1 MVLMIMQFTTSPV
14 SAETKLAQSKIKTS
28 GFLNLAKNCHSKELL
43 RCALKVLRPTVCK
56 RWAASSASR
65 PACGVAICEGTD
77 GSSHQLDF
85 CMHHSSFVAL
95 GKT

>member
-1 MVLMIMQFTTSPV
+1 MVLMMMQLTTSPV
-14 SAETKLAQSKIKTS
+14 SAETKLAQSKTKTN

-56 RWAASSASR
+56 RWAASSARR

-77 GSSHQLDF
+77 GSSHQLGL
-85 CMHHSSFVAL
+85 CMHHSNFVAL